1 MLKTTDTALAI
12 IDVQGRLASIVH
24 EREELFRNLQILIAG
39 AKILGLPIL
48 WLEQYP
54 QGLGPTVPEVAELL
68 EGEQPLEKLCFSA
81 CGQEHFPEKLR
92 ESGRRQVLIAGIETH
107 VCVYQTARDL
117 LDRGYH
123 VEVVADAV
131 SSRHVENKEI
141 ALRRIHG
148 EGAAVTSVEMALFE
162 LLRTA
167 EAKQFK
173 EIARL
178 VK

>member
-1 MLKTTDTALAI
+1 MLKTSDTALAI

-24 EREELFRNLQILIAG
+24 EKEELFRNLQILIGG
-39 AKILGLPIL
+39 AKALELPIL

-54 QGLGPTVPEVAELL
+54 KGLGPTVPEVADLL
-68 EGEQPLEKLCFSA
+68 PGQKPLEKLCFSA

-107 VCVYQTARDL
+107 VCVYQTTRDL

-131 SSRHVENKEI
+131 SSRQPESKQI
-141 ALRRIHG
+141 ALARIRD

-167 EAKQFK
+167 EAAQFK
-173 EIARL
+173 EIAQL

>member
-1 MLKTTDTALAI
+1 MLKTSDTALAI

-24 EREELFRNLQILIAG
+24 EKEELLRNLQILIGG
-39 AKILGLPIL
+39 AKALELPIL

-54 QGLGPTVPEVAELL
+54 KGLGPTVSEVADLL
-68 EGEQPLEKLCFSA
+68 PGQKPLEKLCFSA

-107 VCVYQTARDL
+107 VCVYQTTRDL

-131 SSRHVENKEI
+131 SSRQPENKRI
-141 ALRRIHG
+141 ALARIRD

-167 EAKQFK
+167 EAAQFK

>member
-1 MLKTTDTALAI
+1 MLQISDTALVI

-24 EREELFRNLQILIAG
+24 EKEELFRNLQILIGG
-39 AKILGLPIL
+39 AKALELPIL

-54 QGLGPTVPEVAELL
+54 KGLGPTVPEVADLL
-68 EGEQPLEKLCFSA
+68 AGQEPLEKLCFSA

-107 VCVYQTARDL
+107 VCVYQTTRDL

-131 SSRHVENKEI
+131 SSRQVENKEI
-141 ALRRIHG
+141 ALVRIRD

>member
-1 MLKTTDTALAI
+1 MLRANDTTLAI
-12 IDVQGRLASIVH
+12 IDVQGRLASIVQ
-24 EREELFRNLQILIAG
+24 EKEALLRNLQILISG
-39 AKILGLPIL
+39 AKILALPVL

-54 QGLGPTVPEVAELL
+54 RGLGPTVPEVADLL
-68 EGEQPLEKLCFSA
+68 PDQEPLEKLCFSA
-81 CGQEHFPEKLR
+81 CGQEMFPGKLR

-107 VCVYQTARDL
+107 VCVYQTTRDL
-117 LDRGYH
+117 LDRGFH

-131 SSRHVENKEI
+131 SSRTVENKEI
-141 ALRRIHG
+141 GLTRIRD

-167 EAKQFK
+167 EAERFK
-173 EIARL
+173 EIAQL

>member
-1 MLKTTDTALAI
+1 MLRVDDTALAI
-12 IDVQGRLASIVH
+12 IDVQGRLAPIVH
-24 EREELFRNLQILIAG
+24 EKEDLYRNLQILING
-39 AKILGLPIL
+39 AKILELPVL

-54 QGLGPTVPEVAELL
+54 KGLGPTIPEVADLL
-68 EGEQPLEKLCFSA
+68 EGQQPLEKLCFSA
-81 CGQEHFPEKLR
+81 CGQEQFPEKLR
-92 ESGRRQVLIAGIETH
+92 ESGRNQVLIAGIETH
-107 VCVYQTARDL
+107 VCVYQTTRDL

-131 SSRHVENKEI
+131 SSRTVESKDL
-141 ALRRIHG
+141 ALTRIRD
-148 EGAAVTSVEMALFE
+148 EGASVTSVEMALFE

-167 EAKQFK
+167 EAAQFK

>member
-1 MLKTTDTALAI
+1 MLKTSDTALAI

-24 EREELFRNLQILIAG
+24 EKEELLRNLQILIGG
-39 AKILGLPIL
+39 AKALELPIL

-54 QGLGPTVPEVAELL
+54 KGLGPTVPEVADLL
-68 EGEQPLEKLCFSA
+68 PGQKPLEKLCFSA

-107 VCVYQTARDL
+107 VCVYQTTRDL

-131 SSRHVENKEI
+131 SSRQPENKRI
-141 ALRRIHG
+141 ALARIRD

-167 EAKQFK
+167 EAAQFK

>member
-1 MLKTTDTALAI
+1 MLKTSDTALAI

-24 EREELFRNLQILIAG
+24 EKEELFRNLQILIEG
-39 AKILGLPIL
+39 AKALELPIL

-54 QGLGPTVPEVAELL
+54 KGLGPTVPEVADLL
-68 EGEQPLEKLCFSA
+68 PGQKPLEKLCFSA

-107 VCVYQTARDL
+107 VCVYQTTRDL

-131 SSRHVENKEI
+131 SSRQPENKRI
-141 ALRRIHG
+141 ALARIRD

-167 EAKQFK
+167 EAAQFK